1 METGGEEKGGGLT
14 DTESRKMCV
23 PRQESMADAIAKKR
37 GKKKTVY
44 ESCFVTGR
52 RHTISKPKRNAD
64 TWLTPNPR

>member
-37 GKKKTVY
+37 GKKKQYMRAVSSQADDTRSV
-44 ESCFVTGR
+44 S
-52 RHTISKPKRNAD
+52 PKGMQ
-64 TWLTPNPR
+64 TPG